1 MSHAMTEAQIK
12 PLPQNPNAAMI
23 EMMYIID
30 NFRTV
35 MIRESEALERADAPA
50 FLELQDEKLAV
61 ARQYERGIS
70 TLLDRKDELRAAD
83 PSLKNRLQ
91 AMQSGFH
98 EATQRNLEGLERMRT
113 GTQRLHEKIMM
124 AARDTAINEQRFAYG
139 SSGTM
144 QGGGRASIGVSEK
157 V

>member
-1 MSHAMTEAQIK
+1 MSHALNDAQIQ

-35 MIRESEALERADAPA
+35 MVRESEALESADAPA
-50 FLELQDEKLAV
+50 FLELQDEKLTV
-61 ARQYERGIS
+61 ARQYERGMS
-70 TLLDRKDELRAAD
+70 DLLDRKDEIRAAD
-83 PSLKNRLQ
+83 PTLHNRLQ
-91 AMQSGFH
+91 AMQNGFH
-98 EATQRNLEGLERMRT
+98 EVTLRNLEGLERMRN
-113 GTQRLHEKIMM
+113 GTQRLHEKIML
-124 AARDTAINEQRFAYG
+124 AARDSAMNEQRFAYG
-139 SSGTM
+139 ASGTM